1 MAQAPVP
8 TNRPQRQA
16 LDDASEPPVVGQP
29 FIDDLS
35 AEEQAAFEEMR
46 NNSGPDATI
55 VEDDG
60 AAASQADADA
70 AAAAAAAAEGKPDAA
85 APDAAAAPADGQQ
98 AAAGED
104 DDDAEEDPTQ
114 GGKYPQRVSYHKF
127 KRTDERLKATTAE
140 KRALEEKLART
151 DERIKMLI
159 EAMGAPGPT
168 AQQSNQPQQQAD
180 PDDIGEMP
188 DPEKD
193 IFAFA
198 QWQVR
203 NNARL
208 ERQLQAV
215 TTDITGSR
223 EQASLM
229 RNYQSDI
236 QTFKGQNP
244 DFDNAYQF
252 MLASRASELAIQRFG
267 VDLTEE
273 GAQLTTEQFQ
283 WIKAVIENEEQQL
296 ATIALQN
303 KQSPARQL
311 YLMAKTRGYRAPAG
325 GAAPAAGAPA
335 AGSPAA
341 LPNSGAPAP
350 APAAKSALSQ
360 VVAAAKQGVATNQS
374 LSAGGG
380 APDGELTREQVFAM
394 SDDDFDRF
402 MNTASQDQKKA
413 ILGI

>member
-1 MAQAPVP
+1 MAQAPTP
-8 TNRPQRQA
+8 TNRPQQQA
-16 LDDASEPPVVGQP
+16 ADEAMEPPINGVP

-35 AEEQAAFEEMR
+35 AEEQAAFDEMR
-46 NNSGPDATI
+46 SNSGPDAQI
-55 VEDDG
+55 VQDDG
-60 AAASQADADA
+60 AEASQADADA
-70 AAAAAAAAEGKPDAA
+70 AAAAAAAAQAQPDGA
-85 APDAAAAPADGQQ
+85 APQAPAAPGDGQPQ

-104 DDDAEEDPTQ
+104 DDDADEDPTQ
-114 GGKYPQRVSYHKF
+114 NGKFPQRVSYHKF
-127 KRTDERLKATTAE
+127 KRTQDRLKAAE
-140 KRALEEKLART
+140 TKANEAAEKLART

-159 EAMGAPGPT
+159 EAMGTPGPT
-168 AQQSNQPQQQAD
+168 AQQPNQQAD
-180 PDDIGEMP
+180 PSDIGPMP

-198 QWQVR
+198 AWQ
-203 NNARL
+203 AKAI
-208 ERQLQAV
+208 EQLKQQVQTV

-252 MLASRASELAIQRFG
+252 MLASRASELAVQRFG

-273 GAQLTTEQFQ
+273 GAQLTAEQFQ

-296 ATIALQN
+296 ATIAIQN

-341 LPNSGAPAP
+341 LPNSGEPAPAP
-350 APAAKSALSQ
+350 APKSALSQ
-360 VVAAAKQGVATNQS
+360 AVAAAKQGVATNQS
-374 LSAGGG
+374 LSSGGG

-394 SDDDFDRF
+394 SEEDFDRF
-402 MNTASQDQKKA
+402 MNTASKDQIKA
-413 ILGI
+413 VLGA